1 MRLLSL
7 RKMQGKTVNGRNAFP
22 FAEIEN
28 KIGYTFHNK
37 KLLEQAFTHSS
48 YSNRYGVENNER
60 LEYLG
65 DSVLQLIVTEWQYRN
80 ETQLSEG
87 KLTAKRQKLVCKDAL
102 DSAVDALGIWGYLL
116 ASGTEYNVRGKAK
129 SSLFEAV
136 TAAIYLDGG
145 YKSAKKFV
153 LEHGNVRFD
162 VQAGNPKG
170 ELKEFLEKRGEKEPR
185 YEVEKTGKDNNPYF
199 HCTVYAFGESA
210 NGAGKTKKEAEAT
223 AAARLLWELERKET
237 HSVTKAK
244 K

>member
-1 MRLLSL
+1 MRN
-7 RKMQGKTVNGRNAFP
+7 RKDFP

-48 YSNRYGVENNER
+48 YSNRYGVPDNER

-65 DSVLQLIVTEWQYRN
+65 DAVLQLVVTEWQYRN
-80 ETQLSEG
+80 ETHLAEG

-102 DSAVDALGIWGYLL
+102 DSAVDALGVWGYLL

-145 YKSAKKFV
+145 YKKAKQFI

-162 VQAGNPKG
+162 VQVGNPKG
-170 ELKEFLEKRGEKEPR
+170 ELKEFLEKRGEKEPL
-185 YEVEKTGKDNNPYF
+185 YEVEKTGKDNSPYF
-199 HCTVYAFGESA
+199 HCTVYALGENA
-210 NGAGKTKKEAEAT
+210 KGEGRTKKEAEAT
-223 AAARLLWELERKET
+223 AAARLLWELERRE
-237 HSVTKAK
+237 SRV
-244 K
+244 